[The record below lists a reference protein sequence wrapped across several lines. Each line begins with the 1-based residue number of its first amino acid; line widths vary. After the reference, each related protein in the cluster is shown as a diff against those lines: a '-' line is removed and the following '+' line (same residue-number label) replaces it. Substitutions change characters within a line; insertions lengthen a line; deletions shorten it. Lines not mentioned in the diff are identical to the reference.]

1 MSSASWEFNP
11 AYRCSLTD
19 RKGFF
24 KNLVDEALRSVGELH
39 LDSRL
44 STFDDGL
51 DVGENADDSE
61 IPDTE
66 ASFDDS
72 SYDYLNLILHGFKE
86 IVRRLNSLERPSV
99 SRHVLDREFLRSC
112 QEAMAMIDDELSGSM
127 DNHIGTDRRLK
138 WDDVSADDVSADDAS
153 ADVSATMDSVSTDR
167 QSQLSDS
174 SDDVKSETSDIV
186 AWKCDIYDSA
196 YDEYNFDIVDC
207 RGGDVE
213 WHSASDNSG
222 RIYFFKENSSESSWT
237 LPCQSPSPQPPNNV
251 DSSPPPNPQQV
262 AEEMSAIF
270 NKISHVE
277 VSDRR
282 LRTTKAYSLI
292 MPNRKDEPDLNFGVK
307 SWPKPS
313 RQEGQLTLKCE
324 GPLHYT
330 KIAEGNKR
338 VRKNWSSAYV
348 VLTEFFLLI
357 YKDIKAFHTPRTQ
370 PELTID
376 LNGAVVSS
384 GEKVSGR
391 KHVLVVSSQCGLQVA
406 LQCENIHSVLFWAT
420 TIQHT
425 VADIPKLKPPELV
438 NTKLGSIGEAPA
450 EEQTTTSKKGG
461 SNIGRS
467 KSVNFKNKDDS
478 IEDLGGS
485 PAERQVKIKAR
496 LRKFFHKRPTM
507 DSLVKKGIWKDEPVF
522 GTLLEQ
528 ACASG
533 GGCKDK
539 EIGKVPLFVQKC
551 INLIES
557 SEENMK
563 TDGLYRASGN
573 LSQIQKIRLQIDQNN
588 YTGLEKEEDV
598 HVLTGALKLFFRE
611 LKEPLIPY
619 KLFTKAMNASTKT
632 NKKERLSMFVDVV
645 KSLPTANRDTLKFLL
660 QHLLRVT
667 KYKDFNRML
676 VANLAIVFGPT
687 LMWPEQES
695 QNMASELMQQNM
707 VIEALL
713 LDFPQIFK

>member
-19 RKGFF
+19 RRGFF

-44 STFDDGL
+44 STFDDVL
-51 DVGENADDSE
+51 DVGENDDDSE

-72 SYDYLNLILHGFKE
+72 SYDYLNLILYGFKE

-153 ADVSATMDSVSTDR
+153 ADVSATMDYVSTDR

-251 DSSPPPNPQQV
+251 DSSPPPNPQQIITYYKLQFLQTLQIT
-262 AEEMSAIF
+262 IF
-270 NKISHVE
+270 LPGTE
-277 VSDRR
+277 
-282 LRTTKAYSLI
+282 TAI
-292 MPNRKDEPDLNFGVK
+292 MP
-307 SWPKPS
+307 
-313 RQEGQLTLKCE
+313 
-324 GPLHYT
+324 
-330 KIAEGNKR
+330 
-338 VRKNWSSAYV
+338 
-348 VLTEFFLLI
+348 
-357 YKDIKAFHTPRTQ
+357 
-370 PELTID
+370 
-376 LNGAVVSS
+376 
-384 GEKVSGR
+384 
-391 KHVLVVSSQCGLQVA
+391 
-406 LQCENIHSVLFWAT
+406 
-420 TIQHT
+420 
-425 VADIPKLKPPELV
+425 PKLKPPELV

-507 DSLVKKGIWKDEPVF
+507 DSLVKKGIWKD
-522 GTLLEQ
+522 
-528 ACASG
+528 
-533 GGCKDK
+533 
-539 EIGKVPLFVQKC
+539 
-551 INLIES
+551 
-557 SEENMK
+557 
-563 TDGLYRASGN
+563 
-573 LSQIQKIRLQIDQNN
+573 
-588 YTGLEKEEDV
+588 
-598 HVLTGALKLFFRE
+598 
-611 LKEPLIPY
+611 
-619 KLFTKAMNASTKT
+619 
-632 NKKERLSMFVDVV
+632 
-645 KSLPTANRDTLKFLL
+645 
-660 QHLLRVT
+660 
-667 KYKDFNRML
+667 FNRML